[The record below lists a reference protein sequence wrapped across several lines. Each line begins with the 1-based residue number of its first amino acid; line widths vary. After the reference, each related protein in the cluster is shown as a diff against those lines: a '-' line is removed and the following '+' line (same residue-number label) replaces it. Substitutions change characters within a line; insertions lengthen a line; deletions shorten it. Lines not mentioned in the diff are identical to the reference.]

1 MPKGPK
7 PPPGPDVATT
17 LAQQQQAGVNA
28 AGAKLGMTP
37 DSSSPI
43 GNAKL
48 VQVGTNADGSPKYEY
63 RSQYNPEQQALLDQL
78 VGTKGTVGQAGGNL
92 ASDAYSY
99 LSEVPDFTGTAN
111 SLTEQGIQRQLPY
124 FEVTQE
130 PARKQLDTAMR
141 TQGILPGTPAYDQ
154 QMGALLDRQALEKGN
169 WENTYSQQAFN
180 RAKDQYTM
188 PADMIAKIMGLSGP
202 MGLNDSFMQNPQ
214 FDIQPGNAQQAAQL
228 KYTADLNRQKFNQQ
242 YLQMLTNLGMSA
254 AGTVIGGPA
263 GGSMMSGMFGGGGG
277 STIGTSP
284 GQTIDSQGRL
294 V

>member
-17 LAQQQQAGVNA
+17 LAQQQQAAVTA
-28 AGAKLGMTP
+28 AGSKLGMTP

-43 GNAKL
+43 GSAQL

-78 VGTKGTVGQAGGNL
+78 VGSKGTVGGAGSNL
-92 ASDAYSY
+92 ASDAFSY
-99 LSEVPDFTGTAN
+99 LSEVPDFIGGAN
-111 SLTEQGIQRQLPY
+111 SLVQQATDRQLPY
-124 FEVTQE
+124 FERFQK
-130 PARKQLDTAMR
+130 PAREQLDTQLR
-141 TQGILPGTPAYDQ
+141 NQGILPDTPAYHQ
-154 QMGALLDRQALEKGN
+154 QMDKLLAQQDLNTGN
-169 WENTYSQQAFN
+169 WMNTFENQAFN
-180 RAKDQYTM
+180 QAKDQYNV
-188 PADMIAKIMGLSGP
+188 PADMIAKLMGLGAP
-202 MGLNDSFMQNPQ
+202 MDLNSSFMQNPN

-254 AGTVIGGPA
+254 AGSVIGGPA
-263 GGSMMSGMFGGGGG
+263 GGAMMSGLFGGPSG
-277 STIGTSP
+277 SYIGTNPGETIGP
-284 GQTIDSQGRL
+284 GGAL